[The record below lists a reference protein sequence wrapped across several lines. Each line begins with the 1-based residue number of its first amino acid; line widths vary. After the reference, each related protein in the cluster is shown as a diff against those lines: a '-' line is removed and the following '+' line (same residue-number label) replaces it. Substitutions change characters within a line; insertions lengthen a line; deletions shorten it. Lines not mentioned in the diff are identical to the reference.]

1 MKRFVE
7 FAAIVAVIVAVAG
20 CSRKPPQKF
29 VPDDPAPAIPA
40 LRTGP
45 AVAQAADSP
54 AADTFSIVPEGT
66 WKLSIDRQVFM
77 RSTSMA
83 TTTVKSTTDLTMKV
97 TDSTAASCSVSIT
110 DAESTFVA
118 LEPRDNIQ
126 EDVAATYRGLTF
138 TIEPG
143 VDGLVMIRPKD
154 GRQVPE
160 ELSEALALMIPPFNP
175 ALMRPSES
183 RAASRSVFPG
193 LPGGR
198 DDGGVLSGQWKLDD
212 GAGGRG
218 VLALDFS
225 AAVKGEATIESIH
238 GRVTGGERRGRSLC
252 AFGPTGL
259 TGAGMAESGVYSVEL
274 KPRKGKTRLLEQKV
288 TVRASLGPA

>member
-1 MKRFVE
+1 MKRFFE
-7 FAAIVAVIVAVAG
+7 FAAILAVTLAVAG

-29 VPDDPAPAIPA
+29 VPDDPAPVIPSA
-40 LRTGP
+40 NGSSTAPQRPDQP
-45 AVAQAADSP
+45 ANDVV
-54 AADTFSIVPEGT
+54 SILPEGM

-83 TTTVKSTTDLTMKV
+83 TTTVKSTTNLTMEV
-97 TDSTAASCSVSIT
+97 TGSPDASCSVSIT

-118 LEPRDNIQ
+118 LETKDDIQ
-126 EDVAATYRGLTF
+126 EAITATYRGLTF

-143 VDGLVMIRPKD
+143 ADGLAVVRPKD
-154 GRQVPE
+154 GRPVPE

-175 ALMRPSES
+175 AGIRSDES
-183 RAASRSVFPG
+183 RKASRSVFPG

-198 DDGGVLSGQWKLDD
+198 TDGGVLSGEWKL
-212 GAGGRG
+212 GGDTARPG
-218 VLALDFS
+218 VLVLDFS

-238 GRVTGGERRGRSLC
+238 GRVTGGERRGRSIC
-252 AFGPTGL
+252 EFGPNGL
-259 TGAGMAESGVYSVEL
+259 TAAGMAESGVYSVEL
-274 KPRKGKTRLLEQKV
+274 KPRKGKGKLLEQKV